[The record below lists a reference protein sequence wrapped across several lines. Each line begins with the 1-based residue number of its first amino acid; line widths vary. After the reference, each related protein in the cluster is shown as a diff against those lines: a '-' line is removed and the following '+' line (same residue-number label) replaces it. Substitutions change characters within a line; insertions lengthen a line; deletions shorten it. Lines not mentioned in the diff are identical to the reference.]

1 MKHLSG
7 MDAMFLHM
15 ESAEMPTHIG
25 SLHVLQLPEGYD
37 GDFYE
42 EVKTYLAG
50 RLHLTSVFTRKL
62 AFMPFD
68 LSDPVWVE
76 DENLDLEHHIR
87 HITLPKPGSNRQLQQ
102 VIGRRHSNLLD
113 RSRPLW
119 EITVIDGLRSG
130 EVALY
135 AKVHHANVDGQ
146 AGIELVRA
154 LFDDVPSGRKI
165 PPAQPKLRRNTY
177 QLGVAELAGAA
188 VRNAGR
194 QYIKLARMVPDMLR
208 AGRSVLPVVG
218 DASLRNWRNLDP
230 RKLLAPR
237 TPLNVAITNQR
248 SFAGRTVPLAE
259 IKEMARALDV
269 SFNDVVMATVSGAL
283 RRYLKASG
291 ELPERALT
299 AAAPVS
305 LRSPGDD
312 TANNQVSMLMVDL
325 ATDEADPLDRL
336 RRINASSTQRKAA
349 MNKFRSAIPMDFPI
363 FAAPWLLSGM
373 AAMYGRSRLAN
384 WMPPPANLVISNVTG
399 IPMQLYFAGA
409 KVLCYYPVSIPS
421 HGMALNVTV
430 TSYHDRLD
438 YGLIACRRALPDLN
452 DLGDQLLG
460 EHRRLLELARS
471 RASTAGEGKKAG
483 ASAEAKSK
491 APTKASPAAKPA
503 KPAKPA
509 SPAKALPKPQPASKP
524 LRKANGAAPT
534 PPVTAEQQQ
543 AQ

>member
-534 PPVTAEQQQ
+534 PPVTAEQQ
-543 AQ
+543 